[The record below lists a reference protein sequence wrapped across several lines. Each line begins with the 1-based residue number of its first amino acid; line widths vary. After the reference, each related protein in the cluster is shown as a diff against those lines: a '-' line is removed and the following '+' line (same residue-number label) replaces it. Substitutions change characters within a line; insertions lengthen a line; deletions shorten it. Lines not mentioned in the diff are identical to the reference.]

1 MTNSANGI
9 QREIK
14 VKGQKFGTITSLSE
28 PQFYGDLVYKFR
40 KIIGKNDFPHHFKKI
55 VVRYKKIGYNINV
68 MRQTACLVVNPIKV
82 NSFAYLFNCT
92 TVGRTSD

>member
-1 MTNSANGI
+1 MASSVLNFEETRLYSSHNIYVIN
-9 QREIK
+9 K
-14 VKGQKFGTITSLSE
+14 VTFL
-28 PQFYGDLVYKFR
+28 
-40 KIIGKNDFPHHFKKI
+40 IIIF
-55 VVRYKKIGYNINV
+55 VRYKKIGYNINV

>member
-1 MTNSANGI
+1 MLHASSLCCDG
-9 QREIK
+9 
-14 VKGQKFGTITSLSE
+14 GFGLKIFYLITL
-28 PQFYGDLVYKFR
+28 
-40 KIIGKNDFPHHFKKI
+40 KKI